1 MKSKNNDVKA
11 TQLQKQKL
19 KKLSTTSNEDNA
31 SFFIELQNQESK
43 SSSRNKPTLKKS
55 KSNYKD
61 KNLDA
66 T

>member
-43 SSSRNKPTLKKS
+43 SSSRNKPTVKKS
-55 KSNYKD
+55 KNNYKD
-61 KNLDA
+61 KNLGA